1 MLFRLYYLGFE
12 RIDDL
17 YTVIRD
23 AKEDGRLIVL
33 KGPFKFPLEDDNKL
47 IIRKADK
54 HIFTLWKEACFGGH
68 AIKGIKAKHLI
79 VLGPEG
85 VGKVITVS

>member
-1 MLFRLYYLGFE
+1 MVEYEMNKLIFSCWNDLIPDDFQLNSQY
-12 RIDDL
+12 DDL

-23 AKEDGRLIVL
+23 AQEDGRLIVL

-54 HIFTLWKEACFGGH
+54 HIFTWGKKLVSVDTQLKE
-68 AIKGIKAKHLI
+68 
-79 VLGPEG
+79 
-85 VGKVITVS
+85 